1 MSLSIHTNAVQMSAL
16 RSLSMAAEYTKAAE
30 ARLATGRNIVDAYT
44 DGAAFAV
51 SIRIDTNVKAINAV
65 NERLNATKDSIYRT
79 TEGVSVMSSLT
90 AQVRKTL
97 VKLADTSLVGVERE
111 NYEVRYK
118 RYAAEILDHYN
129 GLMKDGTSLVSDGEF
144 YNSIYTAPH
153 KVVSNVD
160 GRQTTIGDWDPT
172 GGSLTLSGFTD
183 PDGTAGARNKEDI
196 AQAWRQVFLDT
207 GQDLVQNG
215 QGFPSEQQVIPTPDA
230 ARAAAMIDDSGSS
243 PYRLSQLEDSLSRV
257 MNGLFKDLRSVENYI
272 SFNNDI
278 AAASEG
284 GLGAIQDADMTKE
297 SARFQAF
304 KVRQEM
310 ARQGLAIVQASNR
323 AVLSL
328 LV

>member
-1 MSLSIHTNAVQMSAL
+1 MSLSINTNSVQMTAL
-16 RSLSMAAEYTKAAE
+16 RSLSMASEFSKAAE
-30 ARLATGRNIVDAYT
+30 ARLASGKNIVDAYT

-65 NERLNATKDSIYRT
+65 NERLNATKDSLYRT
-79 TEGVSVMSSLT
+79 VEGVSVMSSLT
-90 AQVRKTL
+90 AEVRRTL

-118 RYAAEILDHYN
+118 RTAAEILDHYN
-129 GLMKDGTSLVSDGEF
+129 GLMKDGTSLVSDGDF
-144 YNSIYTAPH
+144 YNKIYTAPN
-153 KVVSNVD
+153 KIVANVD
-160 GRQTTIGDWDPT
+160 GRQTTIGDYDTT
-172 GGSLTLSGFTD
+172 GGSMTLAGFGD
-183 PDGTAGARNKEDI
+183 PNGTAGVRGKEDL

-207 GQDLVQNG
+207 GQDLVLDSS
-215 QGFPSEQQVIPTPDA
+215 GFPSERQAIPTPDA

-243 PYRLSQLEDSLSRV
+243 PYRLSQFEDSLSTV
-257 MNGLFKDLRSVENYI
+257 MNGLYKDIRSVDNHI
-272 SFNNDI
+272 SFNSDI
-278 AAASEG
+278 ASASEG

-310 ARQGLAIVQASNR
+310 ARQGLAMVQQSNR